1 MFSIGSRWVSRVV
14 RRHLG
19 VATAA
24 CVVLVAGAG
33 QASASTTVA
42 WQATFAEP
50 IGGPR
55 HSPFECPPNSDC
67 SSGSGQVIGLG
78 HADDLIVF
86 GAGCGGGCD
95 VRWVTFTDG
104 STLVMNEFFSNY
116 QTPGN
121 SSHPT
126 PQSHGKYGNPFTG
139 DLDDIIVGGTG
150 RFAGATGTASGSVHV
165 AGGIAT
171 SSLTGTVTF

>member
-1 MFSIGSRWVSRVV
+1 MFSTGPRRVSRMV

-24 CVVLVAGAG
+24 CVVLLAGAG

-50 IGGPR
+50 IGGPV
-55 HSPFECPPNSDC
+55 HSPFACPANSDC

-78 HADDLIVF
+78 QAQDLVVF
-86 GAGCGGGCD
+86 QACGSTCD
-95 VRWVTFTDG
+95 VRTLTFADG
-104 STLVMNEFFSNY
+104 STIVMHEVFSNF

-121 SSHPT
+121 SDHPT
-126 PQSHGKYGNPFTG
+126 PRSRAKYGNPFTG
-139 DLDDIIVGGTG
+139 DLNDTIVGGTG
-150 RFAGATGTASGSVHV
+150 RFAGATGTAAGTVHV

-171 SSLTGTVTF
+171 STLSGTVTF